1 MGYLFLCISL
11 LAGAA
16 KGFCGKKASGIVTG
30 LRDSVLASILRM
42 GLCVIIGLAIVI
54 CTGSTAHLYPNT
66 VLLLTSALSGVSTSI
81 FVVSWLC
88 SVRKSAYMLVDVFL
102 MLGVLV
108 PILLGNICFS
118 EQISGNQW
126 LGIGILFCAV
136 IVLCSYNNSIKAK
149 LTLPALLLLAL
160 SGLTNGITDFSQKL
174 FTNLLPETPASVFNF
189 YTYVFAF
196 ITLSICLLFFK
207 KEAAGRQQPFNKI
220 FGYIPVMAL
229 CLFANSLFKTM
240 AATHL
245 DSVLLYPLN
254 QGAAL
259 ILSTLMSAVFFR
271 ERLNSKC
278 VLGICVAF
286 IGLLVINVL

>member
-1 MGYLFLCISL
+1 M
-11 LAGAA
+11 
-16 KGFCGKKASGIVTG
+16 
-30 LRDSVLASILRM
+30 
-42 GLCVIIGLAIVI
+42 
-54 CTGSTAHLYPNT
+54 
-66 VLLLTSALSGVSTSI
+66 
-81 FVVSWLC
+81 
-88 SVRKSAYMLVDVFL
+88 
-102 MLGVLV
+102 
-108 PILLGNICFS
+108 
-118 EQISGNQW
+118 
-126 LGIGILFCAV
+126 
-136 IVLCSYNNSIKAK
+136 
-149 LTLPALLLLAL
+149 LLLLVL

-174 FTNLLPETPASVFNF
+174 FTKLLPETPASVFNF

-196 ITLSICLLFFK
+196 VTLIICLLFFK
-207 KEAAGRQQPFNKI
+207 KEAAGRQQPFHKI

-240 AATHL
+240 AAAHL